1 MWKCLR
7 KSSCAACCRQGP
19 AACEAL
25 PPRRYLHA
33 LVFPAA
39 CHKLWEAAS
48 EAASGLPHFR
58 RMPALHDAGQGVQ
71 HDLYDLN
78 ETRGVDAPRV
88 QENCPKRVG
97 QLDSLPHVFFQL
109 RDRYDQVE
117 SGMSVAVVSHIV
129 PKGR

>member
-1 MWKCLR
+1 MLLR
-7 KSSCAACCRQGP
+7 KLQTLNPRSYDSRIEAVCAACCRQGP

-39 CHKLWEAAS
+39 CHKLW

-88 QENCPKRVG
+88 QENCPERVG
-97 QLDSLPHVFFQL
+97 QLDGRRDGEPVLQKRVVLPSLTFL
-109 RDRYDQVE
+109 
-117 SGMSVAVVSHIV
+117 
-129 PKGR
+129 